1 MNKFDFK
8 IFNKPSIM
16 LISLVISFILWFVV
30 MNVSDP
36 MTTRVIS
43 GVQVDRINEDAIE
56 KEGMVYDVVSGDT
69 VDVIVSGPRSVVEDM
84 ESGDIYAFAD
94 LSQVSVTN
102 TALINVSIA
111 SGAYSKKT
119 KDVKLTPKNE
129 YMNLSIETSEDKTFQ
144 IKVITTGNVSE
155 GCAVGVPVATPN
167 MITVS
172 GPASVLESIN
182 EVRAVVDVEGAEEE
196 FTINADLGCVDAYGN
211 AISKDSITLS
221 DPSVDVT
228 VPIYNTKEI
237 PIKVSTKGNPE
248 KGYGVK
254 SVEYSPE
261 TIEIAGEEDSINA
274 LEGITVDDINIS
286 GATDNIETTQPLDVY
301 LPEGVVIAS
310 SEDHI
315 SVIVK
320 VEQYQ
325 TRNIMI
331 SSSVLTVE
339 GQSDDYNYTFTSV
352 DDTSIDVT
360 GFPEDIEEITAESL
374 KPTISVEGL
383 NEGEREIEVKFAESD
398 SYEIKGTCRFKVKI
412 TKKEAE

>member
-1 MNKFDFK
+1 MNKLDFK

-69 VDVIVSGPRSVVEDM
+69 VDVIVSGPRSVVENM

-111 SGAYSKKT
+111 SGSYSKKT

-211 AISKDSITLS
+211 AIAKDSITLS

-237 PIKVSTKGNPE
+237 SIKVSTKGNPE

-310 SEDHI
+310 SEDQI

-325 TRNIMI
+325 TRNILI

-339 GQSDDYNYTFTSV
+339 GKSDDYNYTFTSV

-374 KPTISVEGL
+374 KPTISVEGM

>member
-16 LISLVISFILWFVV
+16 LISLVISFILWFIV

-69 VDVIVSGPRSVVEDM
+69 VDVIVSGPRSVVENM

-111 SGAYSKKT
+111 SGSYSKKT

-211 AISKDSITLS
+211 AIAKDSITLS

-237 PIKVSTKGNPE
+237 SIKVSTKGNPE

-310 SEDHI
+310 SEDQI

-331 SSSVLTVE
+331 PSSVLTVE

-374 KPTISVEGL
+374 KPTISVEGM

>member
-1 MNKFDFK
+1 MNKLDFK

-69 VDVIVSGPRSVVEDM
+69 VDVIVSGPRSVVENM

-111 SGAYSKKT
+111 SGSYSKKT

-211 AISKDSITLS
+211 AIAKDSITLS

-237 PIKVSTKGNPE
+237 SIKVSTKGNPE

-310 SEDHI
+310 SEDQI

-325 TRNIMI
+325 TRNILI

-339 GQSDDYNYTFTSV
+339 GKSDDYNYTFTSV

-374 KPTISVEGL
+374 KPTISVEGM
-383 NEGEREIEVKFAESD
+383 NEGEREIEVKFAEPD

>member
-69 VDVIVSGPRSVVEDM
+69 VDVIVSGPRSVVENM

-211 AISKDSITLS
+211 AIAKDSITLS

-237 PIKVSTKGNPE
+237 SIKVSTKGNPE

-310 SEDHI
+310 SEDQI
-315 SVIVK
+315 SLIVK

-325 TRNIMI
+325 TRNILI

-339 GQSDDYNYTFTSV
+339 GRSDDYDYTFTSV

-374 KPTISVEGL
+374 KPTISVEGM

>member
-56 KEGMVYDVVSGDT
+56 KQGMVYDVVSGDT
-69 VDVIVSGPRSVVEDM
+69 VDVIVSGPRSVVEGM

-111 SGAYSKKT
+111 SGSYSKKT

-144 IKVITTGNVSE
+144 IKIITTGNVSD

-172 GPASVLESIN
+172 GPASVLENIN
-182 EVRAVVDVEGAEEE
+182 EVRAVVDVEGADEE
-196 FTINADLGCVDAYGN
+196 FTVNADLGCVDAYGN
-211 AISKDSITLS
+211 AIAKDSISLS

-237 PIKVSTKGNPE
+237 AIKVSTKGNPE

-254 SVEYSPE
+254 AVEYSPE

-286 GATDNIETTQPLDVY
+286 GATDNIETTQPLDAY
-301 LPEGVVIAS
+301 LPSGVVIAG
-310 SEDHI
+310 SEDQI

-325 TRNIMI
+325 TRNILI
-331 SSSVLTVE
+331 SSSVLNVE
-339 GQSDDYNYTFTSV
+339 GKSDDYNYTFTSV
-352 DDTSIDVT
+352 DDTSINVT
-360 GFPEDIEEITAESL
+360 GFPEDIEEVTAESL
-374 KPTISVEGL
+374 KPTISVEGM
-383 NEGEREIEVKFAESD
+383 NAGEREIEVQFAESD
-398 SYEIKGTCRFKVKI
+398 SYEIEGTCRFKVKI
-412 TKKEAE
+412 TKKEDE